1 MNTSANSPASFFAS
15 THTITRYKQA
25 TSLAMVSSIMAVP
38 TWGNAITSYS
48 LSPPMVT
55 PMKAFRSK
63 CLLALCLLALP
74 TEGQELTPYQER
86 LEKYKKR
93 WEKFIPRYT
102 KLQFAGSMGL
112 ISAGLGWDYYRKHW
126 ETDVLLGFIPAYADD
141 NAKFT
146 FTAKQNYY
154 PWRIPLGRHFTFEP
168 LACGAYVNIL
178 LDREFWGKQ
187 PDKYPDGYYWFSTRF
202 RFHAFVGERI
212 TLKLNESK
220 SWHKSISFFYELS
233 TCDLYLIN
241 KIGNRSLKPKDYL
254 SLSFG
259 LKLQIF

>member
-1 MNTSANSPASFFAS
+1 MNRS
-15 THTITRYKQA
+15 TIKW
-25 TSLAMVSSIMAVP
+25 IIP
-38 TWGNAITSYS
+38 
-48 LSPPMVT
+48 
-55 PMKAFRSK
+55 
-63 CLLALCLLALP
+63 LLALALP
-74 TEGQELTPYQER
+74 LHAQDETRYQER
-86 LEKYKKR
+86 LEKYKAR

-102 KLQFAGSMGL
+102 KLQFAGSMGM

-126 ETDVLLGFIPAYADD
+126 ETDVLLGFIPAYVDD

-146 FTAKQNYY
+146 FTCKQNYY
-154 PWRIPLGRHFTFEP
+154 QWNIRLSDRFSFEP
-168 LACGAYVNIL
+168 LACGAYINIL

>member
-1 MNTSANSPASFFAS
+1 
-15 THTITRYKQA
+15 
-25 TSLAMVSSIMAVP
+25 
-38 TWGNAITSYS
+38 
-48 LSPPMVT
+48 MVT

-178 LDREFWGKQ
+178 LDREFWGTATR
-187 PDKYPDGYYWFSTRF
+187 PLSRRLLLVLYTLPFSYLRRRTHHVQAPR
-202 RFHAFVGERI
+202 RERMA
-212 TLKLNESK
+212 
-220 SWHKSISFFYELS
+220 
-233 TCDLYLIN
+233 
-241 KIGNRSLKPKDYL
+241 
-254 SLSFG
+254 
-259 LKLQIF
+259 